1 MAERRLL
8 ALLGPCRVDGVGGGV
23 GYEDL
28 RGLDGVDVQALHEDV
43 SSRALTTALEL
54 VRDELR
60 RASRAANDAAWAPL
74 GLHAPE
80 PKFACCSWWPE
91 LVLPSVEV
99 SEPETGSRAG
109 AKRRA
114 EFRADEEKDENAPP
128 PSRRESAAPDSR
140 WLDARC
146 ADEALAAMMASASR
160 STSAQLEDDALD
172 SMTNPAGAAARAAAL
187 LARGADAETNERS
200 ETGVAWITAGVD
212 GGGGGGGEWP
222 PEAVAAYGVMRA
234 VKQAGGKATI
244 VVLVADEGQNAET
257 RRAENET
264 GTGTE
269 TETETEN
276 VAPLLL
282 EIAARVGAAIRM
294 VRFASSEGARPTSDG
309 SPNGSPVVFGDSCR
323 WRGGLTVAAAPETT
337 LPGLRLRGAF
347 DADAGAAAPPETP
360 PETPVSTKLPRR
372 FPRAA
377 GDATLL
383 EIVRLE
389 TVPADQRRDAPAL
402 RLEWTPAPSFAKGAE
417 TETGKPEP
425 KTETEKT
432 EKTEKTETGERL
444 GARKLRD
451 DVFAALAAASRVAA
465 TRGETPAFL
474 VRVPFVHG
482 ARGGRVIARGG
493 VTRRANGV
501 ANAYDTK
508 ARPLYSAPAPHA
520 DGPILLVFS
529 CVKSGAFVAEAL
541 ASLPSLLARAV
552 AVAGASAAFERAR
565 AAAARDA
572 KPRLAEARPLHAEAP
587 PSGEKAPAATTP
599 ASVASTGRKRARA
612 GEKTRAAAAAAA
624 AKRRSSE
631 RRRDASSVAATTRIH
646 AETEASEDAD
656 LSDDASRERALA
668 GLASARVRALAGV
681 VVASRR
687 RVAAETLETFPPTIE
702 ETLDAPPCG
711 TAYGE
716 ARGASARRR
725 PLEAPAFARVL
736 SALAAAQRRR
746 DGFPAEAGDG
756 ASPLLPA
763 SEGWAPEKL
772 RLTAALLRAA
782 ADVAA
787 GRDVVAEAR
796 RDAASGP
803 GASDPEARSR
813 GEGPEPSSLA
823 GARSRSPSKSGASF
837 RELGSKAAAAPARP
851 GGDAAPPAPGA
862 PAPALS
868 GPGGLDYAAAEA
880 ELRAKVQR
888 ERREKRERQRMTM
901 APRHVPAARRT
912 GNAVLAA
919 ATAFSDAKAG
929 RQDGV
934 ALQSRG
940 QSRAGAFH
948 VTERDRANGS
958 GGGTASGPD
967 RSGEEREKLRSERG
981 ARDGAGVREREPE
994 PSESAVGAG
1003 AAGPG
1008 PAAPRNRV
1016 CTKCHIELAP
1026 IPGVNMSL
1034 MKHCYACGG
1043 TLAPGM

>member
-1 MAERRLL
+1 LIFLKTQKRR
-8 ALLGPCRVDGVGGGV
+8 R
-23 GYEDL
+23 
-28 RGLDGVDVQALHEDV
+28 
-43 SSRALTTALEL
+43 
-54 VRDELR
+54 R
-60 RASRAANDAAWAPL
+60 RA
-74 GLHAPE
+74 
-80 PKFACCSWWPE
+80 
-91 LVLPSVEV
+91 
-99 SEPETGSRAG
+99 
-109 AKRRA
+109 
-114 EFRADEEKDENAPP
+114 
-128 PSRRESAAPDSR
+128 
-140 WLDARC
+140 
-146 ADEALAAMMASASR
+146 
-160 STSAQLEDDALD
+160 
-172 SMTNPAGAAARAAAL
+172 
-187 LARGADAETNERS
+187 
-200 ETGVAWITAGVD
+200 
-212 GGGGGGGEWP
+212 
-222 PEAVAAYGVMRA
+222 
-234 VKQAGGKATI
+234 
-244 VVLVADEGQNAET
+244 
-257 RRAENET
+257 
-264 GTGTE
+264 
-269 TETETEN
+269 
-276 VAPLLL
+276 
-282 EIAARVGAAIRM
+282 
-294 VRFASSEGARPTSDG
+294 
-309 SPNGSPVVFGDSCR
+309 
-323 WRGGLTVAAAPETT
+323 TT
-337 LPGLRLRGAF
+337 
-347 DADAGAAAPPETP
+347 
-360 PETPVSTKLPRR
+360 
-372 FPRAA
+372 
-377 GDATLL
+377 
-383 EIVRLE
+383 
-389 TVPADQRRDAPAL
+389 
-402 RLEWTPAPSFAKGAE
+402 
-417 TETGKPEP
+417 
-425 KTETEKT
+425 
-432 EKTEKTETGERL
+432 
-444 GARKLRD
+444 
-451 DVFAALAAASRVAA
+451 
-465 TRGETPAFL
+465 
-474 VRVPFVHG
+474 
-482 ARGGRVIARGG
+482 
-493 VTRRANGV
+493 
-501 ANAYDTK
+501 
-508 ARPLYSAPAPHA
+508 
-520 DGPILLVFS
+520 
-529 CVKSGAFVAEAL
+529 FVAEAL

-572 KPRLAEARPLHAEAP
+572 KPRLAEARPLQAEAR
-587 PSGEKAPAATTP
+587 GTDGGGTEKAPAATTP

-612 GEKTRAAAAAAA
+612 DEKTRAAAAAAA

-631 RRRDASSVAATTRIH
+631 RRRDKSASVAATTRMR

-687 RVAAETLETFPPTIE
+687 RVAAETFETRGTFPPTIE

-716 ARGASARRR
+716 VRDASARRR

-796 RDAASGP
+796 RDAASRP
-803 GASDPEARSR
+803 GATDPETRSR
-813 GEGPEPSSLA
+813 GEGPDPSSLA

-862 PAPALS
+862 SAPALS
-868 GPGGLDYAAAEA
+868 GPGVLDYAAAEA

-929 RQDGV
+929 GV

-940 QSRAGAFH
+940 QSHAGALH
-948 VTERDRANGS
+948 GPGDRANGS

-981 ARDGAGVREREPE
+981 ARDGAGVREPE